1 MPKRRTSDLGEP
13 KRENFSLVEVFQKKK
28 TAILRFN
35 GRNIVSLDLHRKVV
49 EAMGYRS
56 VVVKEEVSIG
66 DYHIY
71 EQDLNQG
78 QTWWDGGRDSDKR
91 RGRCAA

>member
-1 MPKRRTSDLGEP
+1 
-13 KRENFSLVEVFQKKK
+13 
-28 TAILRFN
+28 
-35 GRNIVSLDLHRKVV
+35 
-49 EAMGYRS
+49 MGYRS

-78 QTWWDGGRDSDKR
+78 QTWWDEGQDLDKR
-91 RGRCAA
+91 RGRCAV

>member
-1 MPKRRTSDLGEP
+1 
-13 KRENFSLVEVFQKKK
+13 
-28 TAILRFN
+28 
-35 GRNIVSLDLHRKVV
+35 
-49 EAMGYRS
+49 MGYRS

-78 QTWWDGGRDSDKR
+78 QTWWDEGQDSDKR